1 MTGTKSSCRSTGGKS
16 GYVARQSIFILS
28 EAKDEQGTT

>member
-1 MTGTKSSCRSTGGKS
+1 MTGGEVLLPINRRQG
-16 GYVARQSIFILS
+16 GYVARQSILILS